1 MKRRTIVIA
10 GVVAL
15 AVAGIASWFF
25 LFRGG
30 SDGGGAQPAQPPVAL
45 VRTQPILHR
54 AVTDTLDGFGELS
67 TGQVVAVNFPRAGQ
81 VSRLWVLDG
90 STVKKGD
97 PIATLVSDPAARMAY
112 EQAVHAQALAK
123 SELARTQELFKL
135 QLATRSQLASAK
147 KALADAQAAV
157 EEQRRLGGDLKSQTV
172 RAPFDGVVVKL
183 AVAQGDRVQ
192 PGATIAQMGHTDT
205 MRAHLGIQPEA
216 AARVRV
222 GMPVAVAP
230 VDEPN
235 AVAHAHVDAMHDII
249 DPSTRL
255 VDAVAIIHAT
265 GADPLVP
272 GMKVR
277 GRISLDSHMAWLV
290 PRDAVLEEN
299 GKPYI
304 FQVQGGKARRVDV
317 EQRGTYG
324 DLQAVSG
331 SFDANLPVVAL
342 GNYELKDG
350 MSVREEPSGK

>member
-15 AVAGIASWFF
+15 AGIAAWFF

-30 SDGGGAQPAQPPVAL
+30 SGGEGAPPAPPPMAL
-45 VRTQPILHR
+45 VKTQPILQR
-54 AVTDTLDGFGELS
+54 AVTDTLDAFGELR

-90 STVKKGD
+90 SAVKKGD

-112 EQAVHAQALAK
+112 EQAVHAQELAK
-123 SELARTQELFKL
+123 SELARTEELFKL
-135 QLATRSQLASAK
+135 QLATRSQLDSAK

-157 EEQRRLGGDLKSQTV
+157 QAQRRLGGELKRQTV

-192 PGATIAQMGHTDT
+192 PGATIAQMGHTDS
-205 MRAHLGIQPEA
+205 MRAHLGIQPEQ

-222 GMPVAVAP
+222 GMPVAIAP

-235 AVAHAHVDAMHDII
+235 AVVHAHVDALHDII

-255 VDAVAIIHAT
+255 VEAVVILHASK
-265 GADPLVP
+265 ADPLVP

-277 GRISLDSHMAWLV
+277 GRITLDSHMAWLV
-290 PRDAVLEEN
+290 PHDAVLEED

-304 FQVQGGKARRVDV
+304 FQVQSGKARRVDV
-317 EQRGTYG
+317 EKRGTYG
-324 DLQAVSG
+324 DLQAISG
-331 SFDANLPVVAL
+331 SFDPKLPVVAL
-342 GNYELKDG
+342 GNYEIKDG
-350 MSVREEPSGK
+350 MAVRAAPAGK